1 MGKDTI
7 KKLDAMDPDKRLKK
21 AVEDSIEII
30 AEHIE
35 PGPRDCEKTVNE
47 LTETLD
53 NNEVKA
59 ALEGFDEKRARAM
72 KIADQDHQ
80 DETHAGKYDENE
92 GRSST
97 SLKKDAAH
105 VRRR

>member
-1 MGKDTI
+1 MTKETI
-7 KKLDAMDPDKRLKK
+7 QKLDAMDPDKRLKK

-72 KIADQDHQ
+72 KIRDQNHQ
-80 DETHAGKYDENE
+80 DDPSPEE
-92 GRSST
+92 GQEKKERSPS
-97 SLKKDAAH
+97 A
-105 VRRR
+105 